1 MTNMLLI
8 RNKISNLNIWIKTSI
23 SASGWFPCQDRLC
36 IEWPCEDPLR
46 RSKPW
51 SRLAKLKHPEKIC
64 ICQREG
70 CRQSSKIH
78 FVSYKY
84 FHHRSSDPTTV
95 WRSWVILVTQSTSP
109 TTITWSPKA
118 TFSWARQPMLCS
130 RCNFQFWKLEF
141 DKISLRGFIWHWR
154 PLPPTTEST
163 VAPVRVK
170 CGLGWPFMLKPFSG
184 VSTLN
189 FPCRWLLVWW
199 QGVIGCC

>member
-1 MTNMLLI
+1 MNKDFYLSKRLVSVSGPSLHRVTLRGSLEEIQALI
-8 RNKISNLNIWIKTSI
+8 QVRQTQTS
-23 SASGWFPCQDRLC
+23 
-36 IEWPCEDPLR
+36 
-46 RSKPW
+46 
-51 SRLAKLKHPEKIC
+51 
-64 ICQREG
+64 CQREG
-70 CRQSSKIH
+70 CRQSTKIH

-130 RCNFQFWKLEF
+130 RCNFQFWKLEI
-141 DKISLRGFIWHWR
+141 DKIDLRGFIWHWR

-163 VAPVRVK
+163 VAPVRVR

-189 FPCRWLLVWW
+189 FPCR
-199 QGVIGCC
+199 

>member
-51 SRLAKLKHPEKIC
+51 FRFDKLKHPAKHLHVVKNPLC
-64 ICQREG
+64 IL
-70 CRQSSKIH
+70 H
-78 FVSYKY
+78 V

-130 RCNFQFWKLEF
+130 RCKPGFWKLEL
-141 DKISLRGFIWHWR
+141 DKIDLRGFIWHWR

-163 VAPVRVK
+163 VAPVRVR